1 MKRCVD
7 ILAEVVKQ
15 AQVLTIIINKLTK
28 EFGCKVY
35 SDEVKEDFGKPCFFV
50 AATSVMRP
58 MTVSWMHKELTVGIT
73 YYPKDKDKNEL
84 VYLDVIDRIQAL
96 FQVGIQLPER
106 NLKIESI
113 EDDRVGEEQDV
124 LQVRITI
131 PYLEQVSGERTQGTD
146 LIEEVDMETIHDGG
160 KNHQEVFP
168 DDIKNEE

>member
-1 MKRCVD
+1 MVT
-7 ILAEVVKQ
+7 LAEVVKQ
-15 AQVLTIIINKLTK
+15 AQVLKLIIEKLNK

-35 SDEVKEDFGKPCFFV
+35 SDEVKEDFRKPCFFI
-50 AATSVMRP
+50 AATSLMKP
-58 MTVSWMHKELTVGIT
+58 MTVAWMEKELTVGIT
-73 YYPKDKDKNEL
+73 YYPKDQDKNEL

-96 FQVGIQLPER
+96 FQVGIQLKDR

-131 PYLEQVSGERTQGTD
+131 PYLEQVTGERSQGTD

-160 KNHQEVFP
+160 TNHQEVFP
-168 DDIKNEE
+168 DVIKNEEE